1 MHWLS
6 KIILLVILF
15 ITSSVHSQNIDSI
28 VIDSLQKKLTITSN
42 KDEQV
47 KILAALTEKYLYIN
61 PEQGNKYGKKALEIS
76 LNDSVK
82 AKIVS
87 SMANNYLM
95 ISNFKEALSHYEEAL
110 QIYIDNGDTE
120 SEAKVTGNLGFYYFY
135 LGDYGKS
142 MDNQYK
148 ALKIFE
154 SLDNKLGQANT
165 LLALSSLFREQKHFE
180 KSMEHSKAALKL
192 FEGLNDELGIA
203 STKTIVANAY
213 LALNKDELAIQ
224 SFTEANNIFSK
235 FGNKINIAENM
246 LLMSDVDRKKGN
258 YQKAIATIKEA
269 EIMFEEYGSSHGI
282 SRSNF
287 LIGNIYYLNSDK
299 EKSFSSKAISHL
311 EKSIEIAKSI
321 NFLEGIEKPAEI
333 LSQIYA
339 KQGKDKLAYQ
349 YLKLYIESHDTLA
362 ANETKIKIQN
372 LTTQREIELKNKQIE
387 LDRLAVA
394 KKRNERG
401 YFIAGLI
408 FLLLTS
414 SLIYRNFK
422 TQKSLNTN
430 LESTLETL
438 KSTQTQLV
446 ETEKQKQVAETRAR
460 ISQDIHDD
468 ISSGLTKISWL
479 VEMMKVSKISQTN
492 ADDNNLLDKINSYSK
507 DTVSKLSEIIWS
519 TNPQQDTI
527 NGLLSFMRTHINKYL
542 QDTGIDFKID
552 FPDFEQDYPIGPEI
566 KRNLFLV
573 LKESLHNA
581 VKYSKANLINI
592 KFLIEQNSYEL
603 MISDNGKGFEQGTL
617 SGTGYG
623 LSGMEKRM
631 KSINGT
637 LEIQS
642 IINKGTSLIFRGLIA

>member
-1 MHWLS
+1 MQWLS
-6 KIILLVILF
+6 KILLLAFLIT
-15 ITSSVHSQNIDSI
+15 TSSVYTQNIDSI
-28 VIDSLQKKLTITSN
+28 VIDSLQKKLTITNN
-42 KDEQV
+42 KDEQI

-61 PEQGNKYGKKALEIS
+61 PQQGNHYGKKALEIT

-95 ISNFKEALSHYEEAL
+95 QSNFKEALSHYEEAL
-110 QIYIDNGDTE
+110 QLYIDNGDKE

-154 SLDNKLGQANT
+154 LLDNKLGQANT
-165 LLALSSLFREQKHFE
+165 LLALSSLFREQKLFE
-180 KSMEHSKAALKL
+180 KSMQHSKTALKL
-192 FEGLNDELGIA
+192 YEDLNDELGMA
-203 STKTIVANAY
+203 STKTVVANAY
-213 LALNKDELAIQ
+213 LALNKDDLAIQ

-246 LLMSDVDRKKGN
+246 LLMSDVDRKRGN

-282 SRSNF
+282 SRSNY

-299 EKSFSSKAISHL
+299 EKSFLLKAISHL
-311 EKSIEIAKSI
+311 EKSIEISKSI

-333 LSQIYA
+333 LSKIYA
-339 KQGKDKLAYQ
+339 EQGKDKQAYT
-349 YLKLYIESHDTLA
+349 YLKLYIEAHDTLA

-387 LDRLAVA
+387 LDKLAVA

-408 FLLLTS
+408 LLTAS
-414 SLIYRNFK
+414 IIYRNFK
-422 TQKSLNTN
+422 TQKHLNTN
-430 LESTLETL
+430 LETTLVTL
-438 KSTQTQLV
+438 KTTQSQLI
-446 ETEKQKQVAETRAR
+446 ETEKQKQAAETRAR

-468 ISSGLTKISWL
+468 ISSGLTKISWM
-479 VEMMKVSKISQTN
+479 VELMKLPKNKETN
-492 ADDNNLLDKINSYSK
+492 ADDGTLLDKINAYSK

-542 QDTGIDFKID
+542 LDTNIEYTID
-552 FPDFEQDYPIGPEI
+552 FPDIENDFPISPEI

-581 VKYSKANLINI
+581 VKYSKAHHLKIG
-592 KFLIEQNSYEL
+592 FSLIENQYQL
-603 MISDNGKGFEQGTL
+603 LVSDDGIGFEKGTL
-617 SGTGYG
+617 TGTGYG

-631 KSINGT
+631 KAINGT
-637 LEIQS
+637 VEIQS
-642 IINKGTSLIFRGLIA
+642 IINKGTSLFFRGQIA